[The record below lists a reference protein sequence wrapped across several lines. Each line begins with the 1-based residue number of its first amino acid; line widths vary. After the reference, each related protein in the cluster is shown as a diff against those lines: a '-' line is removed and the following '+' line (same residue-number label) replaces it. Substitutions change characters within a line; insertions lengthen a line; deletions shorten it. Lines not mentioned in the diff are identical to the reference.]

1 MTDHDQ
7 SLPVIVDELVDGSD
21 AERQLLLEHALTSL
35 TPDAL
40 LELEERAYA
49 LIERR
54 YPDNPASLLNWRH
67 LQGQWKKSEVRATF
81 DQAFQRLTDQQLA
94 HLESTRSMLLN
105 HQQESV
111 ANSLYARR
119 RAATLQRR
127 DDFFRDT
134 VRSSLVSDHEFQ
146 RQLALE
152 ETSHRRTLEQSR
164 HNHELEIAREE
175 VMANLA
181 RMERRLEQPHELLLT
196 LYDLLKAL
204 AQYRMSLED
213 RALRN
218 PALQDRLQMMGLGL
232 TRVMSSVNGLIADLN
247 AIGGNPPT
255 PEQLRQQSDQL
266 LTMAMEQMQQWQ
278 HESQQEPSL

>member
-1 MTDHDQ
+1 M
-7 SLPVIVDELVDGSD
+7 
-21 AERQLLLEHALTSL
+21 
-35 TPDAL
+35 
-40 LELEERAYA
+40 
-49 LIERR
+49 
-54 YPDNPASLLNWRH
+54 
-67 LQGQWKKSEVRATF
+67 
-81 DQAFQRLTDQQLA
+81 
-94 HLESTRSMLLN
+94 
-105 HQQESV
+105 
-111 ANSLYARR
+111 
-119 RAATLQRR
+119 
-127 DDFFRDT
+127 
-134 VRSSLVSDHEFQ
+134 
-146 RQLALE
+146 
-152 ETSHRRTLEQSR
+152 
-164 HNHELEIAREE
+164 
-175 VMANLA
+175 
-181 RMERRLEQPHELLLT
+181 LT